1 MVTGHT
7 IELVGGIQWNNPL
20 IAFGDLSI
28 SVLLSSIIAVLCFL
42 TAGIFIYL
50 YYKKSSSVGQMS
62 KGWKYFFIGLILSG
76 LYQIMKIPYT
86 YEWVYGNVFVLLFL
100 IFQVIVTS
108 ILVYGLYLLKKEVT
122 I

>member
-1 MVTGHT
+1 MVTGYF

-20 IAFGDLSI
+20 TAFGDLSI
-28 SVLLSSIIAVLCFL
+28 SVLLSSIIAVICFFA
-42 TAGIFIYL
+42 AGIFIYM
-50 YYKKSSSVGQMS
+50 YYKKFYSIGQIP

-86 YEWVYGNVFVLLFL
+86 YEWIYGDTFVLIFL